1 MPLICYISEHMT
13 YFSRQERGR
22 KNYKAGLWL
31 EFLAMLF
38 LLAKGYWPV
47 GLRQRTKRGEI
58 DLIVR
63 RGGCLVFV
71 EIKKRGDMLSAG
83 ESVTA
88 RQKARIFGA
97 AEIFLAQNRKYGRLA
112 PRFDCVLFSPYS
124 WPKHIVNAGQF

>member
-1 MPLICYISEHMT
+1 MRFTFISMNS
-13 YFSRQERGR
+13 FSRQERGR
-22 KNYKAGLWL
+22 KNYKTGLWL

-38 LLAKGYWPV
+38 LFAKGYWPV
-47 GLRQRTKRGEI
+47 ARRQKAKQGEI

-83 ESVTA
+83 ESVTM

-97 AEIFLAQNRKYGRLA
+97 AEIFLAQNRKYAGFA

-124 WPKHIVNAGQF
+124 WPRHIVNVGQF